1 MLKETSKVVENKDIC
16 NSTPLI
22 EIFMQDWFSKE
33 KTLELVPPSS
43 SKGASGHKAEHS
55 ATFMQ

>member
-1 MLKETSKVVENKDIC
+1 MLKGTNRVVENKDIC

-33 KTLELVPPSS
+33 KTLELVLPSS
-43 SKGASGHKAEHS
+43 SKGASGCKAEHS
-55 ATFMQ
+55 ATFTQ